1 MDNSMAARPY
11 SKLKGDP
18 YRAYEELPV
27 EVRRALQEAL
37 VDWCPLR
44 AREWHLQ
51 LLQRQRLRP
60 AQAASVLVQTIRGQD
75 HAEVAA
81 FARTWPKGASA
92 YPHLA
97 AGATL
102 QRYVGTDGI
111 PAAEPIRL
119 APPAKQAK
127 ALPAKQAKATPA
139 KQAKATPAK
148 QAKDSPPK
156 RAKASPPRR
165 ARAPAPNRAKA
176 PAKRRQGRRGRR

>member
-1 MDNSMAARPY
+1 MDNSTATKPY

-18 YRAYEELPV
+18 YRAYDQLPV

-44 AREWHLQ
+44 AREWHLH
-51 LLQRQRLRP
+51 LLRQKRLRP
-60 AQAASVLVQTIRGQD
+60 AQATFLLVQTIRRHD

-81 FARTWPKGASA
+81 FARTWPKGSPS

-111 PAAEPIRL
+111 PTDEPILVR
-119 APPAKQAK
+119 P
-127 ALPAKQAKATPA
+127 T
-139 KQAKATPAK
+139 T
-148 QAKDSPPK
+148 K
-156 RAKASPPRR
+156 RSKV
-165 ARAPAPNRAKA
+165 
-176 PAKRRQGRRGRR
+176 PAKRKKGRCARP

>member
-1 MDNSMAARPY
+1 MAAKPY

-44 AREWHLQ
+44 AHEWHLQ
-51 LLQRQRLRP
+51 LLRQQRLRP
-60 AQAASVLVQTIRGQD
+60 AQAASFLVQTIRQQD

-81 FARTWPKGASA
+81 FARTWPKGAQA

-97 AGATL
+97 AEATL

-111 PAAEPIRL
+111 PVAKPVLI
-119 APPAKQAK
+119 PAKAARSKAK
-127 ALPAKQAKATPA
+127 TKRPA
-139 KQAKATPAK
+139 
-148 QAKDSPPK
+148 S
-156 RAKASPPRR
+156 RR
-165 ARAPAPNRAKA
+165 F
-176 PAKRRQGRRGRR
+176 RR

>member
-1 MDNSMAARPY
+1 MDNSMAAKPY

-44 AREWHLQ
+44 AREWHLH
-51 LLQRQRLRP
+51 LLRRERLRP
-60 AQAASVLVQTIRGQD
+60 AQAASLLVQTIRGHD

-81 FARTWPKGASA
+81 FARTWPIGGQA

-111 PAAEPIRL
+111 PEAKPLLI
-119 APPAKQAK
+119 APTATQSK
-127 ALPAKQAKATPA
+127 ARG
-139 KQAKATPAK
+139 
-148 QAKDSPPK
+148 K
-156 RAKASPPRR
+156 RKASRR
-165 ARAPAPNRAKA
+165 F
-176 PAKRRQGRRGRR
+176 RR

>member
-1 MDNSMAARPY
+1 MDNSMATKPY

-18 YRAYEELPV
+18 YRAYEELPA

-44 AREWHLQ
+44 AREWHLH
-51 LLQRQRLRP
+51 LLHQQRLRP
-60 AQAASVLVQTIRGQD
+60 AQAASFLVQAIRRHD

-81 FARTWPKGASA
+81 FARTWPKGAKA

-111 PAAEPIRL
+111 PAAEPVLI
-119 APPAKQAK
+119 AP
-127 ALPAKQAKATPA
+127 KATRPKA
-139 KQAKATPAK
+139 KSK
-148 QAKDSPPK
+148 
-156 RAKASPPRR
+156 RR
-165 ARAPAPNRAKA
+165 ASRGF
-176 PAKRRQGRRGRR
+176 RR

>member
-1 MDNSMAARPY
+1 MDNSMAAKPY

-44 AREWHLQ
+44 AREWHLH
-51 LLQRQRLRP
+51 LLRRERLRP
-60 AQAASVLVQTIRGQD
+60 AQAASLLVQTIRGHD

-81 FARTWPKGASA
+81 FARTWPKGGQA

-111 PAAEPIRL
+111 PEAKPLLI
-119 APPAKQAK
+119 APTATQSK
-127 ALPAKQAKATPA
+127 ARGKRKA
-139 KQAKATPAK
+139 
-148 QAKDSPPK
+148 
-156 RAKASPPRR
+156 
-165 ARAPAPNRAKA
+165 
-176 PAKRRQGRRGRR
+176 GRRFRR